1 MQNNS
6 VDTLGIRGKPGSF
19 FRKSLQI
26 LAIGTSLYHLYIAF
40 FGVPISIRHRPI
52 HLLLVFV
59 ILFLSYPSKGKDK
72 FLSKIPFSDWI
83 LVIFTALS
91 TGYLIFSADRLMIRM
106 PFVTSLTL
114 WEYILGITLILLIL
128 MAVYRVIGLS
138 LTVLGSLF
146 LLYGY
151 FGKFLPGPLWHKGYS
166 LGRIVEILYLT
177 LDGVWSIPIHV
188 TSTFVFLFILFGC
201 FLRVSGASDFFTDIS
216 HTLTHK
222 SAGGPA
228 KCAIVASSLMGTVSG
243 SSTANVV
250 TTGAFTIPA
259 MKKAGYSPSFA
270 GAVESVS
277 STGGQIVPPIMGA
290 AAFIMAEFTGIPYI
304 RIMIY
309 ALVPALLY
317 YLGVYVMVHIE
328 ALKKGLK
335 AFVGE
340 KPPALK
346 SILLSRGYLFIP
358 VITIIYFLVQG
369 YTPLRAAFYAIFI
382 LLFLVFLFSKNKKG
396 FPKMVLRGLEEAPKV
411 VVPVT
416 AACACAGIVVG
427 IISLTGLGQRVTSII
442 LVASQGILPAAL
454 FLTMILAIVLGMGM
468 PTSSAYIIMAALL
481 APALIKM
488 GVPLIAAHMY
498 IFYFACLSA
507 ITPPVALASYA
518 AASLAGASPAKTA
531 YTALRLG
538 LAAYIVPYMFVYH
551 PSLLLIGDFYIVI
564 VTIISAI
571 CGILAL
577 GTAVQGWLYGK
588 ISIIFRI
595 LLFTSA
601 LLLIWPE
608 LFTSIFGAVM
618 LITLSVF
625 RYKLSKK

>member
-26 LAIGTSLYHLYIAF
+26 LAISTSLYHLYIAF

-59 ILFLSYPSKGKDK
+59 ILFLSYPSKRKDK
-72 FLSKIPFSDWI
+72 FLSKTPFSDWI

-114 WEYILGITLILLIL
+114 WEYILGIALILLIL

-216 HTLTHK
+216 HNLTHK

-270 GAVESVS
+270 GAVESVA

-396 FPKMVLRGLEEAPKV
+396 FTKMVLRGLEEAPKV

-571 CGILAL
+571 FGILAL

-608 LFTSIFGAVM
+608 LFTSIFGAVI